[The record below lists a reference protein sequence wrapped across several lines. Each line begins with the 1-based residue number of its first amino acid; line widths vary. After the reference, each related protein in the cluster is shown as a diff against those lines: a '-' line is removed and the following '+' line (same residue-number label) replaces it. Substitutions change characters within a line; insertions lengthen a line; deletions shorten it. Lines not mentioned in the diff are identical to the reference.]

1 METQTTLAPNFWQRN
16 KLVIKSLFIGFLV
29 LALLIP
35 TFLLMFLVNDRKER
49 KQEVTKEISNKWSAS
64 QTITGPFLIIPYT
77 ETENNVLKKGF
88 LHILPELL
96 DINGNIE
103 PEIRYRS
110 IYKVPVYTARP
121 LLLKGKF
128 SKHSLNH
135 VNISPQSLRWNEAR
149 FCIGI
154 TDLKGLKE
162 QHIRW
167 NEQPLTMEAGLPDN
181 SIAEQG
187 ISTMLPIDSS
197 FLNNETDFTI
207 QLTLQGSERL
217 YFTPLGSS
225 TSTTLTSKWSSP
237 AFDGR
242 YLPDTEKITKNH
254 FEASWKISQF
264 NREFP
269 KLFTANSNV
278 KYTVGNSAYG
288 VVLLSP
294 FDAYA
299 QTMRSLKYAILVI
312 ALTFFAYFFTEVF
325 QKRPVHPLQYILI
338 GMALVV
344 FYTLLLSLSEYILF
358 PAAYFTAASATVIL
372 LSWYTFSIF
381 KKGST
386 SFIFALLLC
395 ALYTFIYVLIQMQDN
410 ALLFGSIGLFI
421 LLALAMYLSRKIDW
435 YGIDNKTSAS

>member
-1 METQTTLAPNFWQRN
+1 MDTQPAPGFWQRN
-16 KLVIKSLFIGFLV
+16 KLVIKSFFIGFLV

-35 TFLLMFLVNDRKER
+35 TFLIMYLVNERKER

-64 QTITGPFLIIPYT
+64 QTITGPFLIVPYT
-77 ETENNVLKKGF
+77 EVESNVQVKKY
-88 LHILPELL
+88 LYILPEVL

-110 IYKVPVYTARP
+110 IYKVPVYTTKP

-128 SKHSLNH
+128 SKNSLNA
-135 VNISPQSLRWNEAR
+135 VNVNTALIRWNESR
-149 FCIGI
+149 LCIGI

-162 QHIRW
+162 QVIKW
-167 NEQPLTMEAGLPDN
+167 NGQPLAMEAGMPES

-187 ISTMLPIDSS
+187 INTLLPLDSS
-197 FLNNETDFTI
+197 FLTGEYDFSV
-207 QLTLQGSERL
+207 QLNLQGSEEL
-217 YFTPLGSS
+217 SFTPMGSS
-225 TSTTLTSKWSSP
+225 TSVHLASKWNNP

-242 YLPDTEKITKNH
+242 YLPDTEKVNKNS
-254 FEASWKISQF
+254 FEADWKISQF
-264 NREFP
+264 NRDFP
-269 KLFTANSNV
+269 KTFANSSNM
-278 KYTVGNSAYG
+278 KYSVAASAFG

-299 QTMRSLKYAILVI
+299 QTMRSLKYAILII
-312 ALTFFAYFFTEVF
+312 ALTFFAYFFTEIF
-325 QKRPVHPLQYILI
+325 QRRPVHPLQYILI

-358 PAAYFTAASATVIL
+358 PTAYLTAASATIIL
-372 LSWYTFSIF
+372 LGWYTYSIF

-386 SFIFALLLC
+386 TFIFALLLS

-435 YGIDNKTSAS
+435 NGIDRKPAEA